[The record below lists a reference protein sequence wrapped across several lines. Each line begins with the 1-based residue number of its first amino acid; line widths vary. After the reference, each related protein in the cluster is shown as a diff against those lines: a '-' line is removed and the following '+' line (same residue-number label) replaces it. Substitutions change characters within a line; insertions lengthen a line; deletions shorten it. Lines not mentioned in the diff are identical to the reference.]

1 MKLLVTACQVPF
13 MHGGADYHI
22 DGVTDALRRA
32 GHQVEQVRFPF
43 KFNPTRSIEELMAHC
58 EQQDFSEF
66 NGLQIDKVI
75 SLQFPGYGVRHPD
88 HRVWVM
94 HQHRAVYELFDQQPD
109 KRQLEAFKQ
118 QVTDYDTRVLAR
130 ASRLFANSANVAS
143 RLRQFNGLNA
153 LPLYHPPHGAEHF
166 YCADDWEYIFYPS
179 RLETLKRQSLL
190 IEAAQYLRSPVRILL
205 GGSGGQEAQ
214 YRALIEKLGVQDRVH
229 LIGRFSEAEKYT
241 LYARSLGVFFGPYD
255 EDYGYITLEA
265 MLSGKPVITCTD
277 SGGPLEFVREGE
289 TGYVREPAPEQ
300 IAEAIERLYADKQAA
315 AAMGAAGRESYS
327 QHNISWQQVVNSL
340 LTDN

>member
-22 DGVTDALRRA
+22 EGVTQALKRA

-43 KFNPTRSIEELMAHC
+43 KFSPTSSIETLMQYC
-58 EQQDFSEF
+58 EQQDFSQF
-66 NGLQIDKVI
+66 NGIEIDKVI
-75 SLQFPGYGVRHPD
+75 SLQFPGYGVQHPD

-109 KRQLEAFKQ
+109 REQLRTFKQ
-118 QVTDYDTRVLAR
+118 QVTDYDTRVLSR
-130 ASRLFANSANVAS
+130 ASRLFANSANVAR
-143 RLRQFNGLNA
+143 RLQEYNGLTA

-166 YCADDWEYIFYPS
+166 YCADPWDYIFFPS

-190 IEAAQYLRSPVRILL
+190 IDAARHLRTPVRIIL
-205 GGSGGQEAQ
+205 GGTGGQERQ
-214 YRALIEKLGVQDRVH
+214 YRARIEQAGLTDRV
-229 LIGRFSEAEKYT
+229 LLTGRFSEREKYT
-241 LYARSLGVFFGPYD
+241 LYARALGIFFGPYD

-277 SGGPLEFVREGE
+277 SGGPLEFVRDGE
-289 TGYVREPAPEQ
+289 TGYVCPPEP
-300 IAEAIERLYADKQAA
+300 EAIAAAIDRLYLHRQQAID
-315 AAMGAAGRESYS
+315 MGRAGRESYLK
-327 QHNISWQQVVNSL
+327 HNISWSQVIHSL
-340 LTDN
+340 LADN